1 MTQIYSMLFPYDI
14 ISLNANGLR
23 NNQKRS
29 KIFNQLRN
37 KGQIVALQ
45 ETHSKPGDERFW
57 SNALGCGEMWFSHG
71 SPSARGVALFIS
83 NKIDIYLFLLYLLEY
98 VSNRLLTAVE
108 RLTLQKAGQQEEEQ
122 EALGKS
128 SIQDATK

>member
-1 MTQIYSMLFPYDI
+1 MLFPYDI

-57 SNALGCGEMWFSHG
+57 SDALGGGEMWFSHG

-83 NKIDIYLFLLYLLEY
+83 N
-98 VSNRLLTAVE
+98 
-108 RLTLQKAGQQEEEQ
+108 
-122 EALGKS
+122 
-128 SIQDATK
+128 